1 MQKGA
6 DVNGYFDDGIVF
18 RWEKPIKPIHVH
30 FEVSSGD
37 NKIEAC
43 DVKMYS
49 LDPIAKDSTQKSID
63 SSLSPKGPLGYTKRE
78 SSEVF
83 LFRVGY
89 FGYMKLNV
97 DSLTKKST

>member
-18 RWEKPIKPIHVH
+18 RWEKPIKPTHVH

-49 LDPIAKDSTQKSID
+49 LDPILKDSTQKS
-63 SSLSPKGPLGYTKRE
+63 
-78 SSEVF
+78 
-83 LFRVGY
+83 
-89 FGYMKLNV
+89 V
-97 DSLTKKST
+97 D

>member
-6 DVNGYFDDGIVF
+6 DVNGFFDDGIVF
-18 RWEKPIKPIHVH
+18 RWEKPIKPTHVH

-49 LDPIAKDSTQKSID
+49 LDPILKD
-63 SSLSPKGPLGYTKRE
+63 
-78 SSEVF
+78 
-83 LFRVGY
+83 
-89 FGYMKLNV
+89 
-97 DSLTKKST
+97 